1 MGVTPER
8 AVKGDVRSPTASELV
23 ALGESCG
30 LSLTQLEAAELE
42 PVIARLIGSVNKLV
56 SMRAGEPGSLPLVT
70 RGGVRRPAPGEDAFN
85 AFIHFCDV
93 RGEADGPLSGYT
105 IGVKDNIDVAGVPTT
120 NGSRRCHYV
129 PETDA
134 VVVERILRAGG
145 RIVGKLN
152 LDCFSAG
159 ATGESS
165 HFGPALN
172 PNDPKRVPGG
182 SSSGSGA
189 ALRAGQVDLALGGDQ
204 AGSARIPAALCGVVA
219 LKPTKGL
226 VPTHGMTHLDHS
238 IDSLCPMARSVEDLG
253 ILLSVIAGADWRD
266 PQWARGPVG
275 VHVDLDWRQVAV
287 EGLRVGVVEQGISEK
302 ICEPAVWERTEAAAS
317 ALADAGAKVARL
329 DLPVWELG
337 LPVVET
343 LLCHLAG
350 AMIASEGEGYGHLGL
365 INTVRQASFA
375 RARREHPDTLPAYV
389 KVWMLTEAHLHAN
402 ELNRTYALLHNLR
415 LHIGRELE
423 TAFESVDLLLTPT
436 TPIVAPPLL
445 DDTAPEGLA
454 SRVLD
459 ALPANTSLANLSGHP
474 ALAVPSGADENGLPT
489 SVQLMGRMWRDDTTL
504 AAGHVVEAANSV
516 DASRR
521 GRPEPS

>member
-1 MGVTPER
+1 MTPEQP
-8 AVKGDVRSPTASELV
+8 VEDEVRSPTASELV

-30 LSLTQLEAAELE
+30 LRLSVSEAGELE
-42 PVIARLIGSVNKLV
+42 PVIARVISSINEVIGV
-56 SMRAGEPGSLPLVT
+56 RPDEAGPLPGIA
-70 RGGVRRPAPGEDAFN
+70 RGGVRRPRPEEDPFN

-93 RGEADGPLSGYT
+93 RGDDEGPLSGYAV
-105 IGVKDNIDVAGVPTT
+105 GVKDNIDVAGVPTT
-120 NGSRRCHYV
+120 NASRRYHYV

-172 PNDPKRVPGG
+172 PNDPARVPGG
-182 SSSGSGA
+182 SSSGSA
-189 ALRAGQVDLALGGDQ
+189 VALRAGQVDLALGGDQ

-219 LKPTKGL
+219 LKPTRGL

-253 ILLSVIAGADWRD
+253 VLLAVIAGEDWRD
-266 PQWARGPVG
+266 PQWARGPGG
-275 VHVDLDWRQVAV
+275 VRVDTDWSKVRVQ
-287 EGLRVGVVEQGISEK
+287 GMRVGVVEQGLSEK
-302 ICEPAVWERTEAAAS
+302 ICAPAVRERTELAVA
-317 ALADAGAKVARL
+317 ALADAGANVARV

-365 INTVRQASFA
+365 INSVRQASFA
-375 RARREHPDTLPAYV
+375 RARREHADAMPAYV

-402 ELNRTYALLHNLR
+402 ELNRTYPLLHNLR
-415 LHIGRELE
+415 LHIARELE
-423 TAFESVDLLLTPT
+423 TVFASFDLLVTPT

-445 DDTAPEGLA
+445 NDMATPEGLA

-474 ALAVPSGADENGLPT
+474 ALAVPSGADEDGLPT
-489 SVQLMGRMWRDDTTL
+489 SVQLMGRMRRDDTTL
-504 AAGHVVEAANSV
+504 AAGHVVEGAL
-516 DASRR
+516 SR
-521 GRPEPS
+521 